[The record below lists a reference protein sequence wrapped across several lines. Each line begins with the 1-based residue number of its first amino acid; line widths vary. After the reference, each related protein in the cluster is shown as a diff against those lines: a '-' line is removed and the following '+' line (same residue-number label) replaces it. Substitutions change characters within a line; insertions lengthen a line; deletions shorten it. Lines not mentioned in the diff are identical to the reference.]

1 MEALNLVR
9 GLDMDIMEPLV
20 KNIASTQFKSL
31 PPEAIL
37 ASKKGIADT
46 IGVMIAGSSVEGCQI
61 LVDHLKEWGGHKE
74 STIAVFGE
82 KAPCNLAAQANGAMA
97 RALEIDD
104 VTDIFPLH
112 PSASIVPT
120 CLAIAERRGK
130 VTGIELITA
139 IALAQDLI
147 IRMALANKLDPI
159 ESGRYNLFKIFP
171 PTAAAGKL
179 LGLDEKKLMNA
190 MGIAYSQMV
199 GDGQAAGEGVM
210 TSYIQQG
217 TVAKSAI
224 ESALLAQAG
233 ITGTKNV
240 LQGPRGF
247 YNAIEPEPDL
257 EALTSGLGEKFM
269 GVEIAVKF
277 YTACRA
283 AHEAID
289 LALDMTGH
297 EDFDPDQI
305 DEILV
310 KVNEPVYNLVCQP
323 LDRKRHPE
331 TLVDAQFSLP
341 FTVASAIIRGDF
353 FISELSDEAIKDPD
367 IMRLTQKVT
376 PIVDSKCHNEL
387 VIGSAIM
394 EIKTKNGQTYSKE
407 IQFPRG
413 NPKNP
418 VSMNEVIEKFQKC
431 VNYSIKPFSK
441 ENIDK
446 LVDLLY
452 KLEQLEDVTQLTQLL
467 CPNSQ

>member
-1 MEALNLVR
+1 
-9 GLDMDIMEPLV
+9 MDIMESLV
-20 KNIASTQFKSL
+20 KNIVSTQFESL

-46 IGVMIAGSSVEGCQI
+46 IGAMIAGSSVEGCQI
-61 LVDHLKEWGGHKE
+61 LVDHLREWGGREE

-104 VTDIFPLH
+104 VTDFFPLH

-130 VTGIELITA
+130 VTGQEFITA
-139 IALAQDLI
+139 VALAQDLI

-159 ESGRYNLFKIFP
+159 VSGRYNLFKIFP
-171 PTAAAGKL
+171 PTGAAGKL
-179 LGLDEKKLMNA
+179 LGLDEKKLLNA
-190 MGIAYSQMV
+190 MGIAFSQMV
-199 GDGQAAGEGVM
+199 GDGQAAGDGVM

-240 LQGPRGF
+240 LQGQRGF
-247 YNAIEPEPDL
+247 YNAFEPEPNL
-257 EALTSGLGEKFM
+257 KALTLGLGEKFM
-269 GVEIAVKF
+269 GVEIATKL
-277 YTACRA
+277 YTACRCT
-283 AHEAID
+283 HEAID
-289 LALDMTGH
+289 LSLDMTIQ
-297 EDFDPDQI
+297 EKIDPSQI
-305 DEILV
+305 NEILV
-310 KVNEPVYNLVCQP
+310 KVNEPTYNLVCQP
-323 LDRKRHPE
+323 LERKRHPE

-341 FTVASAIIRGDF
+341 YAVGAAIIRGDF
-353 FISELSDEAIKDPD
+353 FIDEVNDRAIRDPN
-367 IMRLTQKVT
+367 ILKLVQKVT
-376 PIVDSKCHNEL
+376 PVIDQECQTEL

-394 EIKTKNGQTYSKE
+394 EIKVKNDQKFSKK

-418 VSMNEVIEKFQKC
+418 VGMDAVIEKLRKC
-431 VNYSIKPFSK
+431 VNYSVRPFPK

-467 CPNSQ
+467 CPNYQ

>member
-1 MEALNLVR
+1 
-9 GLDMDIMEPLV
+9 MDIMESLV
-20 KNIASTQFKSL
+20 KNIVSTQFESL

-46 IGVMIAGSSVEGCQI
+46 IGAMIAGSSVEGCQI
-61 LVDHLKEWGGHKE
+61 LVDHLREWGGHEE
-74 STIAVFGE
+74 STIAVFGQ
-82 KAPCNLAAQANGAMA
+82 KTPCNLAAQANGAMA
-97 RALEIDD
+97 RAFEIDD
-104 VTDIFPLH
+104 VTDFFPLH
-112 PSASIVPT
+112 PSVSIVPT

-130 VTGIELITA
+130 VTGQEFITA

-159 ESGRYNLFKIFP
+159 VSGRYNLFKIFP
-171 PTAAAGKL
+171 PAGAAGKL
-179 LGLDEKKLMNA
+179 LGLNEKKLLNA

-199 GDGQAAGEGVM
+199 GDGQAAGEGAM

-240 LQGPRGF
+240 LQGQRGF
-247 YNAIEPEPDL
+247 YNSFEPEPNL
-257 EALTSGLGEKFM
+257 KALTLGLGEKFM
-269 GVEIAVKF
+269 GVEIATKF
-277 YTACRA
+277 YTACRCT
-283 AHEAID
+283 HEAID
-289 LALDMTGH
+289 LSLDMISQ
-297 EDFDPDQI
+297 EKIDPSQI
-305 DEILV
+305 NEILV
-310 KVNEPVYNLVCQP
+310 KVNEPTYNLVCQP
-323 LDRKRHPE
+323 IETKRHPE

-341 FTVASAIIRGDF
+341 YAVGAAIIRGDF
-353 FISELSDEAIKDPD
+353 FIDEVNDRAIRDPK
-367 IMRLTQKVT
+367 ILKLVQKVT
-376 PIVDSKCHNEL
+376 PVIDEECQTEL

-394 EIKTKNGQTYSKE
+394 EIKVKNGQKFSKK

-418 VSMNEVIEKFQKC
+418 VDMDAVIEKLRKC
-431 VNYSIKPFSK
+431 VNYSLRPFPK

-467 CPNSQ
+467 CPNYQ